1 MTLEFTWH
9 AEEEETGIFKY
20 SIENACGFN
29 KEIDKK
35 NNIYW
40 TQTNSIQGKDT
51 FFQNSFWQG
60 LYNFSFLHTTI
71 QRIGQVSM

>member
-9 AEEEETGIFKY
+9 AEEEEMGIFKY

-29 KEIDKK
+29 KETDK

-51 FFQNSFWQG
+51 FFQK
-60 LYNFSFLHTTI
+60 FLLAMT
-71 QRIGQVSM
+71 M